1 MSPLQKFTLRLVIY
15 GGLIAYL
22 LADLFLFHGPL
33 AKQIDAGNPFS
44 AENLTI
50 AKSNGVVARVYTHQI
65 TRGQLD
71 RAVNERL
78 WLTGAEA
85 PKTPDAQKLLRY
97 AALNDLIDH
106 ELLRTKSMAYTT
118 EVKVSDKELKTR
130 LQRFQARFA
139 SEDAMLKAMRS
150 QGIPDMMAFRERLIA
165 HIQQEKYVALKIGP
179 MAQVAEDEARA
190 WYDEHREALS
200 NPEQIQVRHIFLASL
215 SHTDAEAQEI
225 LNKALESLQSGTKDF
240 ATIAREI
247 SEDPTSQGDGGSL
260 GWVSRHRLPD
270 DLAKTLFDLPLNKT
284 TIIQSKI
291 GWHLAEVTGRK
302 AAQPKSYESAKPEI
316 IAAVEAI
323 KRREAIQKFRKALR
337 QFEAKRITIFHD
349 MLEK

>member
-1 MSPLQKFTLRLVIY
+1 MSPLQKFTLRLIIY
-15 GGLIAYL
+15 GGLVAYL

-65 TRGQLD
+65 TLGQLD
-71 RAVNERL
+71 RAINERL

-85 PKTPDAQKLLRY
+85 PKAPDALKLLRY

-118 EVKVSDKELKTR
+118 EVKVSDKELETR
-130 LQRFQARFA
+130 LQRFQARFY
-139 SEDAMLKAMRS
+139 SENAMIKAMKS
-150 QGIPDMMAFRERLIA
+150 QGIPDMTALRERLIA

-179 MAQVAEDEARA
+179 MTQVTEEEARA
-190 WYDEHREALS
+190 WYDEHRETLS
-200 NPEQIQVRHIFLASL
+200 NPEQIEVQHIFLTSL
-215 SHTDAEAQEI
+215 NHNDAEAQQI
-225 LNKALESLQSGTKDF
+225 LNNALVSLQNSSKDF
-240 ATIAREI
+240 PSIAHEI
-247 SEDPTSQGDGGSL
+247 SEDPTSQGNGGSI

-270 DLAKTLFDLPLNKT
+270 DLAKALFDLPLNQT
-284 TIIQSKI
+284 SIIQSKI

-316 IAAVEAI
+316 IAAIEAT
-323 KRREAIQKFRKALR
+323 KRREAIQKFRQALR

-349 MLEK
+349 MME